1 MHVRCK
7 IKGDYRCR
15 AGSSFVCNASFFSPY
30 QRLIWNQDSIYASDS
45 FAMGMADMTTLQAIF
60 FGAMLAW
67 TPAVIVMA
75 LVLYETPL
83 DELDELQRDPS

>member
-1 MHVRCK
+1 
-7 IKGDYRCR
+7 
-15 AGSSFVCNASFFSPY
+15 VCNAAFFPSY
-30 QRLIWNQDSIYASDS
+30 QWLIWNKASIYASDT
-45 FAMGMADMTTLQAIF
+45 FAMGMADMTTLQAIG

-67 TPAVIVMA
+67 TPSLIVMA

>member
-1 MHVRCK
+1 LRRTKFLCLTSGLFVANRRV
-7 IKGDYRCR
+7 IDLIPCR
-15 AGSSFVCNASFFSPY
+15 GAEV
-30 QRLIWNQDSIYASDS
+30 
-45 FAMGMADMTTLQAIF
+45 MTTLQAVC

-75 LVLYETPL
+75 LALYETPL